1 MSFCV
6 LDPNQSHVML
16 IFNPLLSYLRQVL
29 DRLPIKWEKVFYEIF
44 RSGASIYEYLTA
56 GD

>member
-29 DRLPIKWEKVFYEIF
+29 DRLPIK
-44 RSGASIYEYLTA
+44 
-56 GD
+56 